1 MKIIY
6 LLIICLVSNLIE
18 AQEIISNTPSEITI
32 EFIKD
37 FKKWND
43 YAYNLSLVKSDND
56 ELIELEYKKIISKYC
71 KENKKHQG
79 ISFGSHSNHSPEFEK
94 ITKAIVKKE
103 SVIIKTKFV
112 DPSNSFR
119 NANYEYHF
127 VKIENKWFLEE
138 VYLVDKDG
146 KHEGL

>member
-1 MKIIY
+1 MKPFY
-6 LLIICLVSNLIE
+6 LFILSLVPSLIVS
-18 AQEIISNTPSEITI
+18 QEINLNTPSEITL

-103 SVIIKTKFV
+103 SAIIKTKFI

-146 KHEGL
+146 KYEGL

>member
-6 LLIICLVSNLIE
+6 LLIISLVSNLVQS
-18 AQEIISNTPSEITI
+18 QEIYSKMPSEITM

-37 FKKWND
+37 FKNWND
-43 YAYNLSLVKSDND
+43 YAYNLSLEKSDND
-56 ELIELEYKKIISKYC
+56 EQIEQEYKKIISKFC
-71 KENKKHQG
+71 KENKTHQG

-103 SVIIKTKFV
+103 SAIIKTKFI
-112 DPSNSFR
+112 DPNNSFR

-146 KHEGL
+146 KYEGL